1 MSLTILYSSNALFRA
16 TIKTL
21 VFGLS
26 SLAAIVC
33 ASVGY
38 GLLKLLF
45 SAISAGETIRIAEG
59 LTHSGIT
66 RPCVT
71 RRPFAHLLSRGGC
84 EAPSRAP
91 AQTSGASLTE
101 GLVVSHT

>member
-1 MSLTILYSSNALFRA
+1 MSPTIPYSSNALFRA

-66 RPCVT
+66 IGFFVLAGIS
-71 RRPFAHLLSRGGC
+71 AHLAKKC
-84 EAPSRAP
+84 FW
-91 AQTSGASLTE
+91 
-101 GLVVSHT
+101 

>member
-1 MSLTILYSSNALFRA
+1 MGLTILYSSNTLFRA

-26 SLAAIVC
+26 SFAAIFC

-38 GLLKLLF
+38 GLLRMLF

-66 RPCVT
+66 IGFFVLAGISVYVAKKC
-71 RRPFAHLLSRGGC
+71 FW
-84 EAPSRAP
+84 
-91 AQTSGASLTE
+91 
-101 GLVVSHT
+101 